1 MSAVVFP
8 SKDELFT
15 FAKVTRH
22 VVLFNFNF
30 SSTKLEVRSQ
40 LLLTGKT
47 IVPPSANIKRA
58 RVPLRIKI

>member
-22 VVLFNFNF
+22 VVFFNFNF
-30 SSTKLEVRSQ
+30 SSTKLEDRSQ

-47 IVPPSANIKRA
+47 IVPSSANIKRA